1 MKKIKALSQTGEG
14 GLPPKHTP
22 YQASYGGSHTWG
34 RGPLSRV
41 RFSSPFTQSRS
52 STLINILSL
61 YLYLGVLAEALG
73 NKSFFLIKRSGS
85 SLTLRTPPLSWKGP
99 QDKLNLASKNPFPP
113 RLINL
118 LITLHVRMTCLPV
131 CIGVPHACS
140 VPLEVRR
147 GHWIPWDWSYRLSAL

>member
-1 MKKIKALSQTGEG
+1 MKKIKALSQTGG
-14 GLPPKHTP
+14 GGCPQTHSLPSQLWWLTHLGKRPTE
-22 YQASYGGSHTWG
+22 
-34 RGPLSRV
+34 
-41 RFSSPFTQSRS
+41 SSQGLISFTQLSS
-52 STLINILSL
+52 STPINILSL